1 MDKMKCYGEKMS
13 KRAVGLALVP
23 LAVVLAA
30 LGFLILPVLGVFFS
44 APLFVFSL
52 ALMFAP
58 DSAACRLVMEAD
70 A

>member
-1 MDKMKCYGEKMS
+1 MDKMKCYGDKMS
-13 KRAVGLALVP
+13 KRAVGLAFLP

-30 LGFLILPVLGVFFS
+30 LGFLILPVVGLFFS
-44 APLFVFSL
+44 APLFVFSF

-58 DSAACRLVMEAD
+58 DSAACSLVMEGD